1 MPTADSIKNPRT
13 VVEAVALRV
22 VEPVADVEAAVASP
36 LPKLLPLLPK
46 QLRKLLRLAPMPLLL
61 VAGAEDAAVEVL
73 LAVTE
78 RAAEAALTESP
89 VAVAVAEDVAV
100 EVLLAATENRA
111 AAVVLAAAVAVRL
124 AVMASSAA
132 AVVAED
138 LVMVL
143 VPAVDAALLAEHVAA
158 LEATPPRPNRV

>member
-46 QLRKLLRLAPMPLLL
+46 QLRTLLRLAPMPLPL
-61 VAGAEDAAVEVL
+61 VAVAEDAAVAVL

-158 LEATPPRPNRV
+158 LEATPRPSRV

>member
-1 MPTADSIKNPRT
+1 
-13 VVEAVALRV
+13 VEAAALHV
-22 VEPVADVEAAVASP
+22 VEPAVDVEAAVASP

-46 QLRKLLRLAPMPLLL
+46 QLRKLLLLAPMLLPL
-61 VAGAEDAAVEVL
+61 VAVAEDAAVAVL

-100 EVLLAATENRA
+100 EVLLAATENLVAVVVVA
-111 AAVVLAAAVAVRL
+111 AAVEVRL

-143 VPAVDAALLAEHVAA
+143 VLAVDAALLAEHVAA
-158 LEATPPRPNRV
+158 LEATPRPNRV